1 MGSVAQAELNCTER
15 FHSVF
20 GYLDEK
26 NQVNICNVI
35 KQQIR
40 VTWANMNFSAQ
51 RHFPLPAEVITCS
64 SLLMSSRKPAAA
76 AVAAAAAFVRQ
87 HLKQL
92 HLKCFLCPCGL
103 QLWIKQKCISIKV
116 FFISCSV
123 VITHLVLCTH
133 ANMHLSANVS
143 KG

>member
-1 MGSVAQAELNCTER
+1 MGSVAQAELNCNER

-51 RHFPLPAEVITCS
+51 RHLPLPAEVITCS
-64 SLLMSSRKPAAA
+64 SLLMSSRKPAA
-76 AVAAAAAFVRQ
+76 AAAAAFVRQ

-103 QLWIKQKCISIKV
+103 QLWTKQKCISIQ
-116 FFISCSV
+116 SV
-123 VITHLVLCTH
+123 LHLLLSGNH
-133 ANMHLSANVS
+133 ALGAVHTCKHAP
-143 KG
+143 KCKCI

>member
-1 MGSVAQAELNCTER
+1 MGSVAQAELNCNER

-51 RHFPLPAEVITCS
+51 RHLPLPAEVITCS
-64 SLLMSSRKPAAA
+64 SLLMSSRKPAA
-76 AVAAAAAFVRQ
+76 AAAAAFVRQ

-103 QLWIKQKCISIKV
+103 QLWIKQKCISIQ
-116 FFISCSV
+116 SV
-123 VITHLVLCTH
+123 LHLLLSGNH
-133 ANMHLSANVS
+133 ALGAVHTCKHAP
-143 KG
+143 KCKCI